1 MCFYET
7 LNAAA
12 DFKERVMMHI
22 TDSSEKM
29 GNMINQ
35 NYSQGIILEEGC
47 AADIFA
53 NIITKNLKANIA
65 LGGNFSGNSKIKF
78 NTIEGGRQEG
88 IFVVEGGQELSIMSN
103 KIQKNG
109 HHGIILVHSD
119 GVV

>member
-12 DFKERVMMHI
+12 EFKERVMMHI

-29 GNMINQ
+29 GNTIHQ

-47 AADIFA
+47 AADILA
-53 NIITKNLKANIA
+53 NIITKNSKANIA

-78 NTIEGGRQEG
+78 NTIEGG
-88 IFVVEGGQELSIMSN
+88 
-103 KIQKNG
+103 K
-109 HHGIILVHSD
+109 
-119 GVV
+119 